1 MDAKS
6 IAILLKTLVR
16 LGKVI
21 YEGIESI
28 KTSKTKNKAKEK
40 LKDETENIKLQ
51 DIKTLET
58 KVLTA
63 LKVLQTLQT
72 LKEKVWEDEILKE
85 LVESL
90 KKLEEQLSNASEKL
104 EKLKTES
111 ATVTIT
117 DISVASVWLQ
127 EKLSNSLKL
136 IEKLQNKLSS
146 RENSKDSD
154 NDFSIKAEVNE
165 NLPTLSVVN
174 KNNVHNAVPNL

>member
-6 IAILLKTLVR
+6 IAISLKTLVG

-21 YEGIESI
+21 SGGKESI
-28 KTSKTKNKAKEK
+28 KTSKRKNKAKDK
-40 LKDETENIKLQ
+40 IENQ
-51 DIKTLET
+51 VKTLET
-58 KVLTA
+58 KVLTG
-63 LKVLQTLQT
+63 LKVLQT
-72 LKEKVWEDEILKE
+72 LKEKVWEDETLKE

-104 EKLKTES
+104 EKLKTEP

-136 IEKLQNKLSS
+136 IEKLQTKLSS

-154 NDFSIKAEVNE
+154 NDFLIKA
-165 NLPTLSVVN
+165 
-174 KNNVHNAVPNL
+174 

>member
-6 IAILLKTLVR
+6 IAILLKTLVG

-21 YEGIESI
+21 SGGKESI
-28 KTSKTKNKAKEK
+28 KTSKRKNKAKDK
-40 LKDETENIKLQ
+40 IENQ
-51 DIKTLET
+51 VKTLET

-63 LKVLQTLQT
+63 LKVLQTL
-72 LKEKVWEDEILKE
+72 KEKVWEDETLKE

-90 KKLEEQLSNASEKL
+90 KKLEEQLSNSSEKL
-104 EKLKTES
+104 EKLKTEP

-136 IEKLQNKLSS
+136 IEKLQTKLSS

-154 NDFSIKAEVNE
+154 NDFLIKAEVNK
-165 NLPTLSVVN
+165 NLSTLSVVN
-174 KNNVHNAVPNL
+174 KNYVHNTVPNL

>member
-63 LKVLQTLQT
+63 LKVLQTL
-72 LKEKVWEDEILKE
+72 KEKLWEDEILKE

-165 NLPTLSVVN
+165 NLPILSVVN
-174 KNNVHNAVPNL
+174 KNNVHKTVPNL

>member
-6 IAILLKTLVR
+6 IAILLKTVVG

-21 YEGIESI
+21 SEGIESI
-28 KTSKTKNKAKEK
+28 KTSKRKNKAKDK
-40 LKDETENIKLQ
+40 IENQ
-51 DIKTLET
+51 VKTLET

-72 LKEKVWEDEILKE
+72 LKEKVWEDETLKE

-104 EKLKTES
+104 EKLKTEP

-117 DISVASVWLQ
+117 DISVASVWLH

-136 IEKLQNKLSS
+136 IE
-146 RENSKDSD
+146 
-154 NDFSIKAEVNE
+154 NE
-165 NLPTLSVVN
+165 HLE
-174 KNNVHNAVPNL
+174 

>member
-6 IAILLKTLVR
+6 IAILLKTLVG

-21 YEGIESI
+21 SGGKESI
-28 KTSKTKNKAKEK
+28 KTSKRKNKT
-40 LKDETENIKLQ
+40 KDKIENQ
-51 DIKTLET
+51 VKTLET

-72 LKEKVWEDEILKE
+72 LKEKVWEDETLKE

-104 EKLKTES
+104 EKLKTEP

-136 IEKLQNKLSS
+136 IEKLQTKLSS

-154 NDFSIKAEVNE
+154 NDFLIKAEVNK
-165 NLPTLSVVN
+165 NLSTLSVVN
-174 KNNVHNAVPNL
+174 KNYVHNTVANL